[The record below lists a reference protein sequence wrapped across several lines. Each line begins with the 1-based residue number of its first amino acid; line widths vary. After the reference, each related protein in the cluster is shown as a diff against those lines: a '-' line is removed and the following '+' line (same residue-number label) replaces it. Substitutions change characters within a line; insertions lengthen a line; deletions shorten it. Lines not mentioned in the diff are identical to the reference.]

1 MRDVPVA
8 IVIVRTAMR
17 DSGMT
22 PIASLGD
29 AYVRIAIGSISLK
42 DSRDGIYGDFVSDVE
57 LND

>member
-8 IVIVRTAMR
+8 IVIVRTAMS

-22 PIASLGD
+22 PIARLGD
-29 AYVRIAIGSISLK
+29 AYVRMATGISMK
-42 DSRDGIYGDFVSDVE
+42 DSRDGIYGDFVSNVE